1 MSKSYSKPNAFHAN
15 KKSLSYKENVA
26 SWNKGTK
33 RKLIAEPSSPMGKS
47 MRGGL
52 ILT

>member
-1 MSKSYSKPNAFHAN
+1 MSNKFKAN
-15 KKSLSYKENVA
+15 KKSLSYSESVK

-33 RKLIAEPSSPMGKS
+33 RKIIAEPSNILTKTT
-47 MRGGL
+47 RGGL